1 MANKA
6 LAKAYAKF
14 QRMNKLTALEM
25 SGDDDARAARK
36 MKQAMSD
43 TWTKRESKNVRGF
56 FDQKKAREIK
66 RGVRE

>member
-25 SGDDDARAARK
+25 SGDDEARAARK
-36 MKQAMSD
+36 MKKAMSD
-43 TWTKRESKNVRGF
+43 SWTKRESKNIRGF
-56 FDQKKAREIK
+56 FDAKKARAIK
-66 RGVRE
+66 RGAV

>member
-14 QRMNKLTALEM
+14 QRLNKLTDLEL
-25 SGDDDARAARK
+25 SGDDEARAARK
-36 MKQAMSD
+36 MKKAMSD

-56 FDQKKAREIK
+56 FDQKMAREIK
-66 RGVRE
+66 RGAV